1 MLTTVNNL
9 EMYENVEESTL
20 VGSISKLSGFV
31 V

>member
-20 VGSISKLSGFV
+20 VGSIPKFSGFV